1 MTTETEDA
9 AWMELTEHI
18 RNESGSSVFLLFK
31 RPDGSFVYCFRSKDR
46 DELLSAVED
55 ALDRIEDCEVG
66 FIPTLN

>member
-1 MTTETEDA
+1 MTTETEDT

-55 ALDRIEDCEVG
+55 ALDRIEDFEPEPV
-66 FIPTLN
+66 IRLN